1 VAAEMCEISFFRL
14 SQKVSK
20 GRCVGNGYDAYDDG
34 CMDHELRSA
43 LNVFHF
49 FLYIAEWDLWIE
61 PI

>member
-1 VAAEMCEISFFRL
+1 VAAEMCGISFFRL

-49 FLYIAEWDLWIE
+49 FLYIAEWD
-61 PI
+61 

>member
-1 VAAEMCEISFFRL
+1 VAAEMFGVSFFFRL

-43 LNVFHF
+43 LNVSLSLSL
-49 FLYIAEWDLWIE
+49 FLYIAERDG
-61 PI
+61 